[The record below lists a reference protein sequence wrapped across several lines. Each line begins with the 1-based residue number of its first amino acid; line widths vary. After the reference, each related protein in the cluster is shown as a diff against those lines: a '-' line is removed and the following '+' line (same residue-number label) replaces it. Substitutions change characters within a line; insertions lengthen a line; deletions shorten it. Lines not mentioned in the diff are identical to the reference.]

1 MKARILTS
9 LVGIPLI
16 FAAVWYGPTT
26 VLLAILILASI
37 ATCEIYGLY
46 KIKNRGLPRLIG
58 VIWVCT
64 LILGEPNS
72 PNYSTFIITS
82 SCITCIGIFASI
94 LWLIVYSEKS
104 RFVTAL
110 LCMTLG
116 CTYIGILMA
125 HFPMYYDIENSI
137 YSGKIWL
144 LFAILA
150 TFTTDT
156 AALLGGKTIGRHA
169 LAPKI
174 SPNKTW
180 EGSISGIIG
189 SILFSIVFCY
199 ISKTPEYLW
208 QIAALGATV
217 GVVSQL
223 GDLTESK
230 IKRTFNVKNT
240 GSLLPGHGGL
250 LDRLDSLLWSVPI
263 TYYLIFTLF

>member
-16 FAAVWYGPTT
+16 ITTLWYGPIT

-37 ATCEIYGLY
+37 ATCEIYAMY

-58 VIWVCT
+58 IIWVCT
-64 LILGEPNS
+64 LILGEPTS
-72 PNYSTFIITS
+72 PNYNTFIVTS
-82 SCITCIGIFASI
+82 LCITCIGIFASI

-104 RFVTAL
+104 RFVPAL

-137 YSGKIWL
+137 YPGRIWL
-144 LFAILA
+144 LFAIIA

-156 AALLGGKTIGRHA
+156 AALVGGKTMGRHA
-169 LAPKI
+169 LAAKI

-263 TYYLIFTLF
+263 TYYLILTLF

>member
-9 LVGIPLI
+9 LVGIPLVL
-16 FAAVWYGPTT
+16 ATVWYGPIT
-26 VLLAILILASI
+26 VLIAILILASI
-37 ATCEIYGLY
+37 AACEIYGLY

-58 VIWVCT
+58 IIWVCA

-72 PNYSTFIITS
+72 PNYNTFIVIS
-82 SCITCIGIFASI
+82 LCITCIGIFASI

-104 RFVTAL
+104 RFVPAL
-110 LCMTLG
+110 LCMALG

-156 AALLGGKTIGRHA
+156 TALLGGKTIGRHA
-169 LAPKI
+169 LAPTI

-199 ISKTPEYLW
+199 MSENPEYLW

-217 GVVSQL
+217 GFVSQL

-263 TYYLIFTLF
+263 TYYLILTLF

>member
-1 MKARILTS
+1 
-9 LVGIPLI
+9 
-16 FAAVWYGPTT
+16 
-26 VLLAILILASI
+26 
-37 ATCEIYGLY
+37 
-46 KIKNRGLPRLIG
+46 
-58 VIWVCT
+58 
-64 LILGEPNS
+64 
-72 PNYSTFIITS
+72 
-82 SCITCIGIFASI
+82 
-94 LWLIVYSEKS
+94 
-104 RFVTAL
+104 
-110 LCMTLG
+110 
-116 CTYIGILMA
+116 MA
-125 HFPMYYDIENSI
+125 HFPMYYDIQNSI

-180 EGSISGIIG
+180 EGSISGIIA
-189 SILFSIVFCY
+189 SILFSIIFCY
-199 ISKTPEYLW
+199 ISEKPEYLW
-208 QIAALGATV
+208 QISALGATV

-263 TYYLIFTLF
+263 TYYLILTLF

>member
-1 MKARILTS
+1 LKARILTS
-9 LVGIPLI
+9 LVGIPLVL
-16 FAAVWYGPTT
+16 ATVWYGPIT
-26 VLLAILILASI
+26 VLIAILILASI
-37 ATCEIYGLY
+37 AACEIYGLY

-58 VIWVCT
+58 IIWVCA

-72 PNYSTFIITS
+72 PNYNTFIVIS
-82 SCITCIGIFASI
+82 LCITCIGIFASI

-104 RFVTAL
+104 RFVPAL
-110 LCMTLG
+110 LCMALG

-156 AALLGGKTIGRHA
+156 TALLGGKTIGRHA
-169 LAPKI
+169 LAPTI

-199 ISKTPEYLW
+199 MSENPEYLW

-217 GVVSQL
+217 GFVSQL

-263 TYYLIFTLF
+263 TYYLILTLF

>member
-16 FAAVWYGPTT
+16 FATLWYGPVT
-26 VLLAILILASI
+26 VLIAILILASI
-37 ATCEIYGLY
+37 AACEIYGLY
-46 KIKNRGLPRLIG
+46 KIKNRGLPRIIG
-58 VIWVCT
+58 IIWVCT
-64 LILGEPNS
+64 LILGVPNS
-72 PNYSTFIITS
+72 PNYSAFIVTSVCITS
-82 SCITCIGIFASI
+82 IGIFASI

-104 RFVTAL
+104 RFVPAL
-110 LCMTLG
+110 LFMTVG

-125 HFPMYYDIENSI
+125 HFPMYYDIGNSI

-144 LFAILA
+144 LFAILS

-156 AALLGGKTIGRHA
+156 AALLGGKTVGRHA

-180 EGSISGIIG
+180 EGSISGIIA
-189 SILFSIVFCY
+189 SILFSIGFCY
-199 ISKTPEYLW
+199 ISENPEYLW
-208 QIAALGATV
+208 QITALGATV

-230 IKRTFNVKNT
+230 IKRAFNVKNT

-263 TYYLIFTLF
+263 TYYLILILF